1 MEDIAPLLI
10 QQITTEFRNA
20 YEKSAKIQRLLEAVK
35 LGAATYEEARE
46 YSLEVSRLIGLAY
59 EKYISSASLPDGKM
73 FYNIASRLL
82 PDTLDENYR
91 LVADYSAAVQK
102 SLNEKARLGLRE
114 QRANLDEDRVNGL
127 VELAVSGEQYDEV
140 SGKLLT
146 AFETFSQNVVDETI
160 RANVDFHGRAGLRP
174 TVRRKSTGKC
184 CRWCSALAGEYTYPD
199 VPRDVYRRHENCRC
213 GVLYDPGDGRK
224 QNVWSKRWQ

>member
-46 YSLEVSRLIGLAY
+46 YSLEVSRLVGLAY

-73 FYNIASRLL
+73 YYNIASRLL

-102 SLNEKARLGLRE
+102 SLNEKARLGLKE
-114 QRANLDEDRVNGL
+114 QCATLDEDRVNGL
-127 VELAVSGEQYDEV
+127 VELAASGEQYDEV
-140 SGKLLT
+140 SGTLLT

-213 GVLYDPGDGRK
+213 GVIYDPGDGRK

>member
-46 YSLEVSRLIGLAY
+46 YSLEVSRLVGLAY

-73 FYNIASRLL
+73 YYNIASRLL

-102 SLNEKARLGLRE
+102 SLNEKARLGLKE
-114 QRANLDEDRVNGL
+114 QCATLDEDRVNGL
-127 VELAVSGEQYDEV
+127 VELAASGEQYDEV
-140 SGKLLT
+140 SGTLLT

-174 TVRRKSTGKC
+174 TVRRKPTGKC

-213 GVLYDPGDGRK
+213 GVIYDPGDGRK

>member
-35 LGAATYEEARE
+35 QGAATYEEARE
-46 YSLEVSRLIGLAY
+46 YSLEVSRLVGLAY

-73 FYNIASRLL
+73 YYNIASRLL

-114 QRANLDEDRVNGL
+114 QRATLDEDRVNGL
-127 VELAVSGEQYDEV
+127 VELAASGEQYDEV
-140 SGKLLT
+140 SGTLLT

-213 GVLYDPGDGRK
+213 GVIYDPGDGRK

>member
-102 SLNEKARLGLRE
+102 SLNEKARLSLRE